1 MTMTMPLRSRPG
13 GQPARL
19 RIRRREAHVIRPA
32 APRPHRRDCQGQ
44 LLARLRAMMGPEW
57 TIDQAT
63 MRPWCSAT
71 FVGTQ
76 HRLRL
81 TLEDA
86 AGEGRATALA
96 AMLGEADFQL
106 NGHIVADVA
115 VDEIR
120 IGGAEGATMQLAILT
135 IEDW

>member
-1 MTMTMPLRSRPG
+1 MTRRSSLARRYG
-13 GQPARL
+13 RL
-19 RIRRREAHVIRPA
+19 RIRRREAHVIHPA

-44 LLARLRAMMGPEW
+44 LLARLRTMMEPDG

-76 HRLRL
+76 HRLQL
-81 TLEDA
+81 TLEGAEGEQRA
-86 AGEGRATALA
+86 AALA
-96 AMLGEADFQL
+96 TILGEADFML

-115 VDEIR
+115 VDDIR
-120 IGGAEGATMQLAILT
+120 ADDKGDTEVRLEILT

>member
-1 MTMTMPLRSRPG
+1 MKSMSSPVSRYG
-13 GQPARL
+13 RL

-44 LLARLRAMMGPEW
+44 LLARLRAMMAPDG
-57 TIDQAT
+57 TIEQAT

-76 HRLRL
+76 HRLHL
-81 TLEDA
+81 MLEGA
-86 AGEGRATALA
+86 QARQRADALA
-96 AMLGEADFQL
+96 ASLGEADFML
-106 NGHIVADVA
+106 NGHIVADVV
-115 VDEIR
+115 VDDIR
-120 IGGAEGATMQLAILT
+120 ADDKGDTAILLEVLT

>member
-1 MTMTMPLRSRPG
+1 MASLESRYG
-13 GQPARL
+13 RL
-19 RIRRREAHVIRPA
+19 RIRRRETHVIRPA

-44 LLARLRAMMGPEW
+44 LLARLRAMVEPDG

-71 FVGTQ
+71 FIGTQ
-76 HRLRL
+76 HRLQL
-81 TLEDA
+81 TLEGA
-86 AGEGRATALA
+86 QGEQRATALA
-96 AMLGEADFQL
+96 AALGEADFRL
-106 NGHIVADVA
+106 NGHIVADVV

-120 IGGAEGATMQLAILT
+120 ASDGGDTAIRLEILT